1 MLRPLALNFLID
13 QYKIWQDSRVQTK
26 EVLSHKYVK
35 RLFIARFISNF
46 GNGMGPIALAFGILG
61 LPNGSANML
70 GLVLGATTVLFL
82 LMAPFGGVIADK
94 YGRARM
100 VGVTDMAC
108 GLVLFIQVAYFAT
121 GDVPLAVLL
130 ITNGFFGLMWGIFW
144 PAFSGLMPAVLPEA
158 GLQKGNALNAFM
170 TNAGVIS
177 GAAVAGLLIEVFGVA
192 FTLAIDAASFFISGL
207 MIFTFRHLTPRA
219 KHTENTMLDDLLHG
233 WKVFLSF
240 RWIVII
246 VGAFSF
252 IVMCWAAA
260 ENVLGPLIA
269 LEHFNGPKSWSFVIS
284 AESAGLIVGS
294 LIAIKIKP
302 KYPMRFLMLSS
313 FTITFYIWSL
323 AKPQSLLMIAFGA
336 FLFGIT
342 LDLWGTLWSTA
353 LQRKV
358 PRDSLSRVSSFDA
371 MGSMMFR
378 PVGLAIAAPLSTLFG
393 IENFLQ
399 ILAAITVVA
408 IIVPLLD
415 PQVRNMSYEDM
426 SVNRNL

>member
-1 MLRPLALNFLID
+1 M
-13 QYKIWQDSRVQTK
+13 QTR
-26 EVLSHKYVK
+26 EVLAHKYVK
-35 RLFIARFISNF
+35 RLFIARFVSNF
-46 GNGMGPIALAFGILG
+46 GNGMGPIALAFGILA

-70 GLVLGATTVLFL
+70 GLVLGTTTVIFL

-100 VGVTDMAC
+100 VGLTDMAA

-121 GDVPLAVLL
+121 GDVPLWVLL
-130 ITNGFFGLMWGIFW
+130 VTNGFFGLMWGIFW
-144 PAFSGLMPAVLPEA
+144 PAFTGVIPAVLPEA
-158 GLQKGNALNAFM
+158 GLQKGNALNAFV
-170 TNAGVIS
+170 TNAGVIL
-177 GAAVAGLLIEVFGVA
+177 GAAVAGILIDVFGVA
-192 FTLAIDAASFFISGL
+192 FTLAIDAASFFFSGL

-219 KHTENTMLDDLLHG
+219 EHSENTMLDDLLHG
-233 WKVFLSF
+233 WRVFLSF

-246 VGAFSF
+246 VAAFSF

-294 LIAIKIKP
+294 LIAIKVKP
-302 KYPMRFLMLSS
+302 KFPMRFLMLSS

-323 AKPQSLLMIAFGA
+323 AKPQSLFLIAFGA

-342 LDLWGTLWSTA
+342 LDLWGTLWNTA

-358 PRDSLSRVSSFDA
+358 PRESLSRVASFDA

-378 PVGLAIAAPLSTLFG
+378 PIGLAIAAPLSTLVG

-399 ILAAITVVA
+399 IMAAITIVA
-408 IIVPLLD
+408 IVLPLFD
-415 PQVRNMSYEDM
+415 PQVRNMTYEDLP
-426 SVNRNL
+426 R

>member
-1 MLRPLALNFLID
+1 MLTR
-13 QYKIWQDSRVQTK
+13 
-26 EVLSHKYVK
+26 EVLAHKYVK

-46 GNGMGPIALAFGILG
+46 GNGMGPIALAFGILA
-61 LPNGSANML
+61 LPNGSAN
-70 GLVLGATTVLFL
+70 VLGFVLGVTTIVFL
-82 LMAPFGGVIADK
+82 IMTPFGGVIADK

-100 VGVTDMAC
+100 VGLTDMAA
-108 GLVLFIQVAYFAT
+108 GLVLLVQVAYFAT
-121 GDVPLAVLL
+121 GDVPIAVLL
-130 ITNGFFGLMWGIFW
+130 IVNGFFGLMWGIFW
-144 PAFSGLMPAVLPEA
+144 PAFSGLVPAVLPEA

-170 TNAGVIS
+170 TNAGVIL
-177 GAAVAGLLIEVFGVA
+177 GAAAAGILIDIFGVA
-192 FTLAIDAASFFISGL
+192 FTLAIDAISFIVSGF

-219 KHTENTMLDDLLHG
+219 KTSENTMLDDLIHG
-233 WKVFLSF
+233 WRVFLSF

-246 VGAFSF
+246 VASFSF

-269 LEHFNGPKSWSFVIS
+269 LEHFNGAKSWSFVIT

-294 LIAIKIKP
+294 IIAIKVKP

-313 FTITFYIWSL
+313 FSITFYIWSM

-342 LDLWGTLWSTA
+342 LDLWGTLWYTA

-358 PRDSLSRVSSFDA
+358 PRDSLSRGSAFDG

-378 PVGLAIAAPLSTLFG
+378 PVGLAIAAPLSTLVG

-408 IIVPLLD
+408 IVVPLLD

-426 SVNRNL
+426 SAKDLM

>member
-1 MLRPLALNFLID
+1 VL
-13 QYKIWQDSRVQTK
+13 TK
-26 EVLSHKYVK
+26 EVLAHKYVK

-46 GNGMGPIALAFGILG
+46 GNGMGPIALAFGILA

-70 GLVLGATTVLFL
+70 GFVLGTTTVVFL

-100 VGVTDMAC
+100 VGLTDMAA
-108 GLVLFIQVAYFAT
+108 GSVLFIQVFYFAK
-121 GDVPLAVLL
+121 GEVPLAVLL

-144 PAFSGLMPAVLPEA
+144 PAFSGLMPAVLPEE

-177 GAAVAGLLIEVFGVA
+177 GAAVAGILIDIFGVA

-219 KHTENTMLDDLLHG
+219 QKSENTMLDDLLHG

-269 LEHFNGPKSWSFVIS
+269 LEHFNGAKSWSFVIS

-294 LIAIKIKP
+294 LIAIKVKP
-302 KYPMRFLMLSS
+302 KYPMRFLMISS

-323 AKPQSLLMIAFGA
+323 AKPQSLLLIAFGA

-358 PRDSLSRVSSFDA
+358 PRDSLSRVSAFDA

-378 PVGLAIAAPLSTLFG
+378 PVGLAIAAPLSTLVG

-408 IIVPLLD
+408 ILVPLLD
-415 PQVRNMSYEDM
+415 PQVRNMSYEDLP
-426 SVNRNL
+426 RKADR

>member
-1 MLRPLALNFLID
+1 VL
-13 QYKIWQDSRVQTK
+13 TK
-26 EVLSHKYVK
+26 EVLAHKYVK

-46 GNGMGPIALAFGILG
+46 GNGMGPIALAFGILA

-70 GLVLGATTVLFL
+70 GLVLGATTVVFL
-82 LMAPFGGVIADK
+82 IMAPFGGVIADK

-100 VGVTDMAC
+100 VGLTDMAA
-108 GLVLFIQVAYFAT
+108 GLVLLIQVFYFAT

-170 TNAGVIS
+170 TNAGVIL
-177 GAAVAGLLIEVFGVA
+177 GAAAAGLLIDVFGVA

-269 LEHFNGPKSWSFVIS
+269 LEHFNGPKSWSFVIT

-294 LIAIKIKP
+294 IIAIKVKP
-302 KYPMRFLMLSS
+302 KYPLRFLMLSS

-378 PVGLAIAAPLSTLFG
+378 PIGLAISAPLSTLLG

>member
-1 MLRPLALNFLID
+1 MF
-13 QYKIWQDSRVQTK
+13 TK
-26 EVLSHKYVK
+26 EVLAHKYVK

-46 GNGMGPIALAFGILG
+46 GNGMGPIALAFGILA

-70 GLVLGATTVLFL
+70 GFVLGTTTVVFL

-100 VGVTDMAC
+100 VGLTDMAA
-108 GLVLFIQVAYFAT
+108 GAVLFIQVFYFAK
-121 GDVPLAVLL
+121 GEVPLAILL

-144 PAFSGLMPAVLPEA
+144 PAFSGLMPAVLPEE

-170 TNAGVIS
+170 TNVGVIS
-177 GAAVAGLLIEVFGVA
+177 GAAVAGILIDIFGVA

-219 KHTENTMLDDLLHG
+219 QKSENTMLDDLLHG

-269 LEHFNGPKSWSFVIS
+269 LEHFNGAKSWSFVIS

-294 LIAIKIKP
+294 LIAIKVKP
-302 KYPMRFLMLSS
+302 KYPMRFLMISS

-358 PRDSLSRVSSFDA
+358 PRYSLSRVSAFDA

-378 PVGLAIAAPLSTLFG
+378 PVGLAIAAPLSTLVG

-408 IIVPLLD
+408 IVVPLLD
-415 PQVRNMSYEDM
+415 PQVRNMSYEDLP
-426 SVNRNL
+426 RKADR

>member
-1 MLRPLALNFLID
+1 M
-13 QYKIWQDSRVQTK
+13 QTR
-26 EVLSHKYVK
+26 EVLAHKYVK
-35 RLFIARFISNF
+35 RLFIARFVSNF
-46 GNGMGPIALAFGILG
+46 GNGMGPIALAFGILA

-70 GLVLGATTVLFL
+70 GLVLGTTTVIFL

-100 VGVTDMAC
+100 VGLTDMAA

-121 GDVPLAVLL
+121 GDVPLWVLL
-130 ITNGFFGLMWGIFW
+130 VTNGFFGLMWGIFW
-144 PAFSGLMPAVLPEA
+144 PAFTGVIPAVLPEA
-158 GLQKGNALNAFM
+158 GLQKGNALNAFV
-170 TNAGVIS
+170 TNAGVIL
-177 GAAVAGLLIEVFGVA
+177 GAAAAGILIDVFGVA
-192 FTLAIDAASFFISGL
+192 FTLAIDAASFFFSGL

-219 KHTENTMLDDLLHG
+219 EHSENTMLDDLLHG
-233 WKVFLSF
+233 WRVFLSF

-246 VGAFSF
+246 VAAFSF

-269 LEHFNGPKSWSFVIS
+269 LENFNGPKSWSFVIS

-294 LIAIKIKP
+294 LIAIKVKP
-302 KYPMRFLMLSS
+302 KFPMRFLMLSS

-323 AKPQSLLMIAFGA
+323 AKPQSLLLIAFGA

-342 LDLWGTLWSTA
+342 LDLWGTLWNTA

-358 PRDSLSRVSSFDA
+358 PRESLSRVASFDA

-378 PVGLAIAAPLSTLFG
+378 PIGLAIAAPLSTLVG

-399 ILAAITVVA
+399 VMAAITVVA
-408 IIVPLLD
+408 IVLPLLD
-415 PQVRNMSYEDM
+415 PQVRNMTYEDLP
-426 SVNRNL
+426 R

>member
-1 MLRPLALNFLID
+1 
-13 QYKIWQDSRVQTK
+13 VQTK

-46 GNGMGPIALAFGILG
+46 GNGMGPIALAFGILA

-100 VGVTDMAC
+100 VGVTDMAA

-158 GLQKGNALNAFM
+158 GLHKGNALNAFM

-219 KHTENTMLDDLLHG
+219 EHTENTMLDDLLHG

-426 SVNRNL
+426 SVNRNM

>member
-1 MLRPLALNFLID
+1 VL
-13 QYKIWQDSRVQTK
+13 TK
-26 EVLSHKYVK
+26 EVLAHKYVK

-46 GNGMGPIALAFGILG
+46 GNGMGPIALAFGILA

-70 GLVLGATTVLFL
+70 GLVLGVTTVLFL
-82 LMAPFGGVIADK
+82 IMLPFGGVIADK

-100 VGVTDMAC
+100 VGLTDMAA
-108 GLVLFIQVAYFAT
+108 GLVLFIQVFYFAT
-121 GDVPLAVLL
+121 GDVPIAVLL

-170 TNAGVIS
+170 HNAGVIL
-177 GAAVAGLLIEVFGVA
+177 GAAAAGLLIDVFGVA

-219 KHTENTMLDDLLHG
+219 QHTENTMLDDLLHG
-233 WKVFLSF
+233 WRVFLSF

-260 ENVLGPLIA
+260 ENILGPLIA
-269 LEHFNGPKSWSFVIS
+269 LEHFNGPKSWSFVIT

-294 LIAIKIKP
+294 IIAIKVKP
-302 KYPMRFLMLSS
+302 KYPLRFLMLSS

-378 PVGLAIAAPLSTLFG
+378 PIGLAIAAPLSTLLG

-426 SVNRNL
+426 SVKRNL

>member
-1 MLRPLALNFLID
+1 
-13 QYKIWQDSRVQTK
+13 
-26 EVLSHKYVK
+26 
-35 RLFIARFISNF
+35 
-46 GNGMGPIALAFGILG
+46 MGPIALAFGILA

-70 GLVLGATTVLFL
+70 GLVLGATTVVFL

-100 VGVTDMAC
+100 VGVTDMAA

-219 KHTENTMLDDLLHG
+219 EQTENTMLDDLLHG

>member
-1 MLRPLALNFLID
+1 VL
-13 QYKIWQDSRVQTK
+13 TK
-26 EVLSHKYVK
+26 EVLAHKYVK
-35 RLFIARFISNF
+35 RLFLARFISNF
-46 GNGMGPIALAFGILG
+46 GNGMGPIALAFGILA

-70 GLVLGATTVLFL
+70 GLVLGVTTILFL
-82 LMAPFGGVIADK
+82 IMLPFGGVIADK

-100 VGVTDMAC
+100 VGLTDMAA
-108 GLVLFIQVAYFAT
+108 GLVLFIQVFCFAN
-121 GDVPLAVLL
+121 GNVPIAVLL

-170 TNAGVIS
+170 HNAGVIL
-177 GAAVAGLLIEVFGVA
+177 GAAAAGLLIDVFGVA
-192 FTLAIDAASFFISGL
+192 FTLAIDAASFFISGV

-219 KHTENTMLDDLLHG
+219 EHTENTMLDDLLHG
-233 WKVFLSF
+233 WRVFLSF

-269 LEHFNGPKSWSFVIS
+269 LEHFNGPKSWSFVIT

-294 LIAIKIKP
+294 IIAIKVKP
-302 KYPMRFLMLSS
+302 KYPLRFLMLSS

-342 LDLWGTLWSTA
+342 LDLWGTLWNTA

-378 PVGLAIAAPLSTLFG
+378 PIGLAIAAPFSTLLG

-415 PQVRNMSYEDM
+415 PQVRNMSYEDFPKKLAM
-426 SVNRNL
+426 

>member
-1 MLRPLALNFLID
+1 ML
-13 QYKIWQDSRVQTK
+13 TK
-26 EVLSHKYVK
+26 EVLAHKYVK
-35 RLFIARFISNF
+35 RLFLARFISNF
-46 GNGMGPIALAFGILG
+46 GNGMGPIALAFGILA

-70 GLVLGATTVLFL
+70 GLVLGVTTVLFL
-82 LMAPFGGVIADK
+82 IMLPFGGVIADK

-100 VGVTDMAC
+100 VGLTDMAA
-108 GLVLFIQVAYFAT
+108 GLVLFIQVFYFAN
-121 GDVPLAVLL
+121 GSVPIAVLL

-170 TNAGVIS
+170 TNGGVIL
-177 GAAVAGLLIEVFGVA
+177 GAAAAGLLIEFFGVA
-192 FTLAIDAASFFISGL
+192 FTLAIDAASFFISGV

-219 KHTENTMLDDLLHG
+219 EHTENTMLDDLLHG
-233 WKVFLSF
+233 WRVFLSF

-269 LEHFNGPKSWSFVIS
+269 LEHFNGPKSWSFVIT

-294 LIAIKIKP
+294 IIAIKVKP
-302 KYPMRFLMLSS
+302 KYPLRFLMLSS

-342 LDLWGTLWSTA
+342 LDLWGTLWATA

-378 PVGLAIAAPLSTLFG
+378 PIGLAIAAPFSTLLG

-415 PQVRNMSYEDM
+415 PQVRNMGYDDLPKKLAM
-426 SVNRNL
+426 

>member
-1 MLRPLALNFLID
+1 
-13 QYKIWQDSRVQTK
+13 VQTK

-46 GNGMGPIALAFGILG
+46 GNGMGPIALAFGILA

-70 GLVLGATTVLFL
+70 GLVLGATTVVFL

-100 VGVTDMAC
+100 VGVTDMAA

-219 KHTENTMLDDLLHG
+219 EQTENTMLDDLLHG

-426 SVNRNL
+426 SVNRNM

>member
-1 MLRPLALNFLID
+1 ML
-13 QYKIWQDSRVQTK
+13 TK
-26 EVLSHKYVK
+26 EVLAHKYVK

-46 GNGMGPIALAFGILG
+46 GNGMGPIALAFGILA

-70 GLVLGATTVLFL
+70 GLVLGTTTVVFL
-82 LMAPFGGVIADK
+82 IMAPFGGVIADK

-100 VGVTDMAC
+100 VGLTDMAA
-108 GLVLFIQVAYFAT
+108 GLVLLIQVAYFAT

-170 TNAGVIS
+170 TNAGVIL
-177 GAAVAGLLIEVFGVA
+177 GAAAAGLLIDVFGVA

-219 KHTENTMLDDLLHG
+219 QHTENTMLDDLLHG

-269 LEHFNGPKSWSFVIS
+269 LEHFNGPKSWSFVIT

-294 LIAIKIKP
+294 IIAIKVKP
-302 KYPMRFLMLSS
+302 KYPLRFLMLSS

-323 AKPQSLLMIAFGA
+323 AKPQSLLMISFGA

-378 PVGLAIAAPLSTLFG
+378 PIGLAIAAPLSTLLG

>member
-1 MLRPLALNFLID
+1 ML
-13 QYKIWQDSRVQTK
+13 TK
-26 EVLSHKYVK
+26 EVLAHKYVK

-46 GNGMGPIALAFGILG
+46 GNGMGPIALAFGILA

-70 GLVLGATTVLFL
+70 GFVLGTTTVVFL

-100 VGVTDMAC
+100 VGLTDMAA
-108 GLVLFIQVAYFAT
+108 GAVLFIQVFYFAK
-121 GDVPLAVLL
+121 GEVPLAILL

-144 PAFSGLMPAVLPEA
+144 PAFSGLMPAVLPEE

-177 GAAVAGLLIEVFGVA
+177 GAAVAGILIDIFGVA

-219 KHTENTMLDDLLHG
+219 EHTENTMLDDLLHG
-233 WKVFLSF
+233 WRVFLSF

-269 LEHFNGPKSWSFVIS
+269 LEHFNGPKSWSFVIT

-294 LIAIKIKP
+294 IIAIKVKP
-302 KYPMRFLMLSS
+302 KYPLRFLMLSS

-342 LDLWGTLWSTA
+342 LDLWGTLWNTA

-378 PVGLAIAAPLSTLFG
+378 PIGLAIAAPFSTLLG

-415 PQVRNMSYEDM
+415 PQVRNMSYDDLPKKLAM
-426 SVNRNL
+426 

>member
-1 MLRPLALNFLID
+1 VL
-13 QYKIWQDSRVQTK
+13 TK
-26 EVLSHKYVK
+26 EVLAHRYVK

-46 GNGMGPIALAFGILG
+46 GNGMGPIALAFGILA
-61 LPNGSANML
+61 LPNGSGNML
-70 GLVLGATTVLFL
+70 GFVLGTTTVVFL

-100 VGVTDMAC
+100 VGLTDMAA
-108 GLVLFIQVAYFAT
+108 GAVLFIQVFYFAK
-121 GDVPLAVLL
+121 GDVPLAILL

-144 PAFSGLMPAVLPEA
+144 PAFSGLMPAVLPEE

-177 GAAVAGLLIEVFGVA
+177 GAAVAGILIDLFGVA
-192 FTLAIDAASFFISGL
+192 FTLAIDAASFFISGF
-207 MIFTFRHLTPRA
+207 MVFTFRHLTPRA
-219 KHTENTMLDDLLHG
+219 QQTENTMLDDLLHG

-252 IVMCWAAA
+252 IVLCWAAA

-269 LEHFNGPKSWSFVIS
+269 LEHFNGAKSWSFVIS
-284 AESAGLIVGS
+284 AESAGLIFGS
-294 LIAIKIKP
+294 LIAIKVKP
-302 KYPMRFLMLSS
+302 KYPMRFLMISS

-323 AKPQSLLMIAFGA
+323 AKPQSLLIIAFGA

-353 LQRKV
+353 VQRQV
-358 PRDSLSRVSSFDA
+358 PRDSLSRVSAFDA
-371 MGSMMFR
+371 MGSMMLR
-378 PVGLAIAAPLSTLFG
+378 PVGLAIAAPLSTLVG

-408 IIVPLLD
+408 IVVPLLD
-415 PQVRNMSYEDM
+415 PQVRNMSYEDLP
-426 SVNRNL
+426 RKDAR

>member
-1 MLRPLALNFLID
+1 ML
-13 QYKIWQDSRVQTK
+13 TK
-26 EVLSHKYVK
+26 EVLAHKYVK

-46 GNGMGPIALAFGILG
+46 GNGMGPIALAFGILA

-70 GLVLGATTVLFL
+70 GFVLGTTTVVFL

-100 VGVTDMAC
+100 VGLTDMAA
-108 GLVLFIQVAYFAT
+108 GAVLFIQVFYFAK
-121 GDVPLAVLL
+121 GEVPLAILL

-144 PAFSGLMPAVLPEA
+144 PAFSGLMPAVLPEE

-177 GAAVAGLLIEVFGVA
+177 GAAVAGILIDIFGVA

-219 KHTENTMLDDLLHG
+219 QKTENTMLDDLIHG
-233 WKVFLSF
+233 WKIFLSF

-269 LEHFNGPKSWSFVIS
+269 LEHFNGAKSWSFVIS

-294 LIAIKIKP
+294 LIAIKVKP
-302 KYPMRFLMLSS
+302 KYPMRFLMISS

-358 PRDSLSRVSSFDA
+358 PRDSLSRVSAFDA

-378 PVGLAIAAPLSTLFG
+378 PVGLAIAAPLSTLVG

-408 IIVPLLD
+408 IVVPLLD
-415 PQVRNMSYEDM
+415 PQVRNMSYEDLP
-426 SVNRNL
+426 RKAAR

>member
-1 MLRPLALNFLID
+1 
-13 QYKIWQDSRVQTK
+13 
-26 EVLSHKYVK
+26 
-35 RLFIARFISNF
+35 
-46 GNGMGPIALAFGILG
+46 MGPIALAFGILA

-100 VGVTDMAC
+100 VGVTDMAA

-219 KHTENTMLDDLLHG
+219 EQTENTMLDDLLHG

>member
-1 MLRPLALNFLID
+1 M
-13 QYKIWQDSRVQTK
+13 QTK

-46 GNGMGPIALAFGILG
+46 GNGMGPIALAFGILA

-70 GLVLGATTVLFL
+70 GLVLGATTVVFL

-100 VGVTDMAC
+100 VGVTDMAA

-219 KHTENTMLDDLLHG
+219 EQTENTMLDDLLHG

-426 SVNRNL
+426 SVNRKM

>member
-1 MLRPLALNFLID
+1 VL
-13 QYKIWQDSRVQTK
+13 TK
-26 EVLSHKYVK
+26 EVLAHKYVK

-46 GNGMGPIALAFGILG
+46 GNGMGPIALAFGILA
-61 LPNGSANML
+61 LPKGSANML
-70 GLVLGATTVLFL
+70 GFVLGTTTVVFL

-100 VGVTDMAC
+100 VGLTDMAA
-108 GLVLFIQVAYFAT
+108 GAVLFIQVFYFAK
-121 GDVPLAVLL
+121 GEVPLAILL

-144 PAFSGLMPAVLPEA
+144 PAFSGLMPAVLPEE

-177 GAAVAGLLIEVFGVA
+177 GAAVAGILIDIFGVA

-219 KHTENTMLDDLLHG
+219 QKTENTMLDDLIHG
-233 WKVFLSF
+233 WKIFLSF

-269 LEHFNGPKSWSFVIS
+269 LEHFNGAKSWSFVIS

-294 LIAIKIKP
+294 LIAIKVKP
-302 KYPMRFLMLSS
+302 KYPMRFLMISS

-358 PRDSLSRVSSFDA
+358 PRDSLSRVSAFDA

-378 PVGLAIAAPLSTLFG
+378 PVGLAIAAPLSTLVG

-408 IIVPLLD
+408 IVVPLLD
-415 PQVRNMSYEDM
+415 PQVRNMSYEDLP
-426 SVNRNL
+426 RKAAR

>member
-1 MLRPLALNFLID
+1 VL
-13 QYKIWQDSRVQTK
+13 TK
-26 EVLSHKYVK
+26 EVLAHKYVK
-35 RLFIARFISNF
+35 RLFLARFISNF
-46 GNGMGPIALAFGILG
+46 GNGMGPIALAFGILA

-70 GLVLGATTVLFL
+70 GLVLGTTTVVFL
-82 LMAPFGGVIADK
+82 IMAPFGGVIADK

-100 VGVTDMAC
+100 VGLTDMAA
-108 GLVLFIQVAYFAT
+108 GLVLLIQVAYFAT

-170 TNAGVIS
+170 TNAGVIL
-177 GAAVAGLLIEVFGVA
+177 GAAAAGLLIDIFGVA

-269 LEHFNGPKSWSFVIS
+269 LEHFNGPKSWSFVIT

-294 LIAIKIKP
+294 IIAIKVKP
-302 KYPMRFLMLSS
+302 KYPLRFLMLSS

-378 PVGLAIAAPLSTLFG
+378 PIGLAIAAPLSTLLG

>member
-1 MLRPLALNFLID
+1 M
-13 QYKIWQDSRVQTK
+13 QTK

-46 GNGMGPIALAFGILG
+46 GNGMGPIALAFGILA

-70 GLVLGATTVLFL
+70 GLVLGATTVVFL

-100 VGVTDMAC
+100 VGVTDMAA

-219 KHTENTMLDDLLHG
+219 EQTENTMLDDLLHG

-378 PVGLAIAAPLSTLFG
+378 PVGLVIAAPLSTLFG

-426 SVNRNL
+426 SVNRNM

>member
-1 MLRPLALNFLID
+1 VL
-13 QYKIWQDSRVQTK
+13 TK
-26 EVLSHKYVK
+26 EVLAHKYVK

-46 GNGMGPIALAFGILG
+46 GNGMGPIALAFGILA

-70 GLVLGATTVLFL
+70 GFVLGTTTVVFL

-100 VGVTDMAC
+100 VGLTDMAA
-108 GLVLFIQVAYFAT
+108 GAVLFIQVFYFAK
-121 GDVPLAVLL
+121 GEVPLVILL

-144 PAFSGLMPAVLPEA
+144 PAFSGLMPAVLPEE

-177 GAAVAGLLIEVFGVA
+177 GAAVAGILIDIFGVA

-219 KHTENTMLDDLLHG
+219 QKTENTMVDDLIHG
-233 WKVFLSF
+233 WKIFLSF

-269 LEHFNGPKSWSFVIS
+269 LEHFNGAKSWSFVIS

-294 LIAIKIKP
+294 LIAIKVKP
-302 KYPMRFLMLSS
+302 KYPMRFLMISS

-358 PRDSLSRVSSFDA
+358 PRDSLSRVSAFDA

-378 PVGLAIAAPLSTLFG
+378 PVGLAIAAPLSTLVG

-408 IIVPLLD
+408 IVVPLLD
-415 PQVRNMSYEDM
+415 PQVRNMSYEDLP
-426 SVNRNL
+426 RKADR